1 MESIQNQIARVFS
14 DPFEFI
20 QRLNIVDKSGKVVPL
35 RLNAEQIE
43 IINALEQGRDT
54 LVLKPRQIGSS
65 TVVCAYMFWK
75 AYTAT
80 TPLTL
85 IILSYKIASSKHLLH
100 IHKRF
105 YQYLPEGLKRP
116 LETDNTTELSFKD
129 GGRII
134 AAAATQAGGLRSQ
147 TCSMLHIS
155 EYAFA
160 ENPEELKATA
170 ISALN
175 DGQLVIEST
184 ANYYND
190 ALWKEVHKHQIG
202 EADWNY
208 LFFPWFSHAE
218 YCMDDIP
225 ITLTDEELKLQ
236 EDFGLTLGQFAWRRE
251 KISKLGWE
259 KFVREYPMTLDE
271 AYRISGNTYF
281 TYDDFEHVDVLTVS
295 PVEWVT
301 FEAPNADDTYAIGV
315 DVSGGVGRDYAV
327 VFCVSRMTLQPVCIY
342 RSNTVSPVQ
351 LADYIY
357 DMSVTYNNA
366 LTLVESNNYG
376 LATIQ
381 ELLHQ
386 GFHRFWK
393 DAHTGKDFL
402 TTSRSKPLLFENL
415 KKGIQT
421 GSIRLIDN
429 VTMTEL
435 RSITVDEKG
444 ILRFGEDVESHC
456 DSAMAMALA
465 YWCLNSVKIK
475 QSAFLPDWIISQ
487 KADKQLRT
495 SGVSPSLHRR
505 Y

>member
-1 MESIQNQIARVFS
+1 MQLTQVQSIFT
-14 DPFEFI
+14 DPFQFI
-20 QRLNIVDKSGKVVPL
+20 SRLNIVDKTGKVVKL
-35 RLNAEQIE
+35 VLNAEQID
-43 IINALEQGRDT
+43 IINALQEGNDT
-54 LVLKPRQIGSS
+54 LILKPRQIGSS

-80 TPLTL
+80 TPLTC

-105 YQYLPEGLKRP
+105 YQYLPEVLKRP
-116 LETDNTTELSFKD
+116 LDVDNTTELAFKG
-129 GGRII
+129 GGRIV
-134 AAAATQAGGLRSQ
+134 AAAATQAGGLRSY

-190 ALWKEVHKHQIG
+190 ALWKEIHKCLIG
-202 EADWNY
+202 EASWRY
-208 LFFPWFSHAE
+208 LFFPWFKHSE
-218 YCMDDIP
+218 YTMEDIP
-225 ITLTDEELKLQ
+225 IDLTDTELKLQ
-236 EDFGLTLGQFAWRRE
+236 EDFGLTLGQLCWRRE
-251 KISKLGWE
+251 KVSKLGWE
-259 KFVREYPMTLDE
+259 KFVREYPLTLDE

-281 TYDDFEHVDVLTVS
+281 NYEDFENVEVITVS
-295 PVEWVT
+295 PTEWVT
-301 FEAPNADDTYAIGV
+301 FEEPKEDDTYAIGV

-327 VFCVSRMTLQPVCIY
+327 VYCVSRITLQPVCIY
-342 RSNTVSPVQ
+342 RSNTVSPIQ

-376 LATIQ
+376 LATIN
-381 ELLHQ
+381 ELMHQ
-386 GFHRFWK
+386 GFYKLWK
-393 DAHTGKDFL
+393 DSHTGKDFL
-402 TTSRSKPLLFENL
+402 TTSRTKPLLFENL

-421 GSIRLIDN
+421 GAIRTIDN
-429 VTMTEL
+429 ITVTEL

-444 ILRFGEDVESHC
+444 VLKFGDDMDTHC

-475 QSAFLPDWIISQ
+475 ERAYLPEWIIAQ
-487 KADKQLRT
+487 KADKVL
-495 SGVSPSLHRR
+495 SNAGVSPQLHRR

>member
-1 MESIQNQIARVFS
+1 MTSISEQLRTVFS

-20 QRLNIVDKSGKVVPL
+20 SRLKIVDKNGKVVPL
-35 RLNAEQIE
+35 RLNSEQID

-65 TVVCAYMFWK
+65 TIVCAYMFWK
-75 AYTAT
+75 AYTSLE
-80 TPLTL
+80 PITL
-85 IILSYKIASSKHLLH
+85 VILSYKIASSKHLLH

-105 YQYLPEGLKRP
+105 YQYLPEALKRT
-116 LETDNTTELSFKD
+116 LDVDNTTELSFKG
-129 GGRII
+129 GGRIV

-175 DGQLVIEST
+175 DGQLIIEST

-190 ALWKEVHKHQIG
+190 ALWKEIHKSQIG
-202 EADWNY
+202 EAEWNY
-208 LFFPWFSHAE
+208 LFFPWFKHHE
-218 YCMDDIP
+218 YSMDDIP
-225 ITLTDEELKLQ
+225 IVLTDEEEGLQ
-236 EDFGLTLGQFAWRRE
+236 NQYGLTLGQLAWRRE

-259 KFVREYPMTLDE
+259 KFIREYPMTLDE

-281 TYDDFEHVDVLTVS
+281 TYDDFQHVDVVTVS

-301 FEAPNADDTYAIGV
+301 FEEPNPDDTYAIGV

-351 LADYIY
+351 LADYIF

-393 DAHTGKDFL
+393 DPLTGKDFL

-421 GSIRLIDN
+421 GAIRMIDN
-429 VTMTEL
+429 VTVTEL

-444 ILRFGEDVESHC
+444 ILKFGDDMETHC
-456 DSAMAMALA
+456 DSAMAMSLA

-475 QSAFLPDWIISQ
+475 PSAFLPDWILSM
-487 KADKQLRT
+487 KADKSLQT
-495 SGVSPSLHRR
+495 SGVSPHLHKR

>member
-1 MESIQNQIARVFS
+1 MNSLSIQDVFA

-20 QRLNIVDKSGKVVPL
+20 TRLKIVDKYGKIVPL
-35 RLNAEQIE
+35 RLNAEQID
-43 IINALEQGRDT
+43 IINALQEGEDT

-75 AYTAT
+75 AYTAS
-80 TPLTL
+80 TPVTCV
-85 IILSYKIASSKHLLH
+85 ILSYKIASSKHLLH

-105 YQYLPEGLKRP
+105 YQYLPLALQREV
-116 LETDNTTELSFKD
+116 EVNNTTELAFKS
-129 GGRII
+129 GGRIV

-160 ENPEELKATA
+160 ENPEELKASA

-190 ALWKEVHKHQIG
+190 CLWKEIHKHQIG
-202 EADWNY
+202 EANWRY
-208 LFFPWFSHAE
+208 LFFPWYRHSE
-218 YCMDDIP
+218 YTMEDIP
-225 ITLTDEELKLQ
+225 ITLTDTELKLQ
-236 EDFGLTLGQFAWRRE
+236 EDYGLTLGQLCWRRE
-251 KISKLGWE
+251 KVSKLGWE
-259 KFVREYPMTLDE
+259 KFVREYPLSLDE

-281 TYDDFEHVDVLTVS
+281 TYDDFEHIDVIQVNPT
-295 PVEWVT
+295 EWVT
-301 FEAPNADDTYAIGV
+301 FEEPKPDGTYAIGV

-327 VFCVSRMTLQPVCIY
+327 VYCVSRNTLQPVCIY
-342 RSNTVSPVQ
+342 RSNTVSPIQ

-376 LATIQ
+376 LATIN
-381 ELLHQ
+381 ELMHQ
-386 GFHRFWK
+386 GFYKLWK
-393 DAHTGKDFL
+393 DGHTGKDFL
-402 TTSRSKPLLFENL
+402 TTSRTKPLLFENL

-421 GSIRLIDN
+421 GSIRMIDN
-429 VTMTEL
+429 ITVTEL
-435 RSITVDEKG
+435 RSITVDQKG
-444 ILRFGEDVESHC
+444 ILKFGDDLDTHC
-456 DSAMAMALA
+456 DSAMAMSLA

-475 QSAFLPDWIISQ
+475 ERAYLPEWIISQ
-487 KADKQLRT
+487 KADKVLST
-495 SGVSPSLHRR
+495 AGVSPQLHRR

>member
-1 MESIQNQIARVFS
+1 MNDIQKQLYTVFQ

-20 QRLNIVDKSGKVVPL
+20 SRLNIVSKEGRVVPL
-35 RLNAEQIE
+35 RLNAEQID
-43 IINALEQGRDT
+43 IINALEEGRDT

-75 AYTAT
+75 AYTST

-105 YQYLPEGLKRP
+105 YQYLPETLKRP
-116 LETDNTTELSFKD
+116 LDTDNTTELSFKG

-208 LFFPWFSHAE
+208 LFFPWFSHKE
-218 YCMDDIP
+218 YTMDDIP
-225 ITLTDEELKLQ
+225 ISLTDEELKLQ
-236 EDFGLTLGQFAWRRE
+236 EQYHLTLGQLCWRRE

-281 TYDDFEHVDVLTVS
+281 TYDDFEHVDVISVS

-301 FEAPNADDTYAIGV
+301 FEPPNPDDTYAIGV

-327 VFCVSRMTLQPVCIY
+327 IFCISRLTLQTVCIY
-342 RSNTVSPVQ
+342 RSNTVSPIQ

-366 LTLVESNNYG
+366 LVLVESNNYG

-381 ELLHQ
+381 ELLYQ

-393 DAHTGKDFL
+393 DPHTGKDFL

-421 GSIRLIDN
+421 GSIRMIDN

-444 ILRFGEDVESHC
+444 IIRFGEDVESHC

-475 QSAFLPDWIISQ
+475 QSAYLPDWIISQ

>member
-1 MESIQNQIARVFS
+1 MNELSIQEVFA
-14 DPFEFI
+14 DPFQFI
-20 QRLNIVDKSGKVVPL
+20 SRLRIVNKYGKIVPL
-35 RLNAEQIE
+35 RLNAEQID
-43 IINALEQGRDT
+43 IINALEEGDDT
-54 LVLKPRQIGSS
+54 LILKPRQIGSS

-80 TPLTL
+80 TPVTCV
-85 IILSYKIASSKHLLH
+85 ILSYKIASSKHLLH

-105 YQYLPEGLKRP
+105 YQYLPIGLQR
-116 LETDNTTELSFKD
+116 EVEINNTTELAFKG
-129 GGRII
+129 GGRIV

-160 ENPEELKATA
+160 ENPEELKASA

-190 ALWKEVHKHQIG
+190 CLWKEIHKHQIG
-202 EADWNY
+202 EARWNY
-208 LFFPWFSHAE
+208 LFFPWFRHAE
-218 YCMDDIP
+218 YTMEDIP
-225 ITLTDEELKLQ
+225 ITLTDTELKLQ
-236 EDFGLTLGQFAWRRE
+236 EDYGLTLGQLCWRRE
-251 KISKLGWE
+251 KVSKLGWE
-259 KFVREYPMTLDE
+259 KFVREYPLSLDE

-281 TYDDFEHVDVLTVS
+281 TYEDFEHIDVVQVS
-295 PVEWVT
+295 PTEWVT
-301 FEAPNADDTYAIGV
+301 FEEPKPDDTYAIGV

-327 VFCVSRMTLQPVCIY
+327 VYCVSRNTLQPVCIY
-342 RSNTVSPVQ
+342 RSNTVSPIQ

-376 LATIQ
+376 LATIN
-381 ELLHQ
+381 ELMHQ
-386 GFHRFWK
+386 GFYKLWK
-393 DAHTGKDFL
+393 DSHTGKDFL
-402 TTSRSKPLLFENL
+402 TTSRTKPLLFENL

-421 GSIRLIDN
+421 GSIRMIDN
-429 VTMTEL
+429 ITVTEL
-435 RSITVDEKG
+435 RSITVDQKG
-444 ILRFGEDVESHC
+444 ILKFGDDLDTHC
-456 DSAMAMALA
+456 DSAMAMSLA

-475 QSAFLPDWIISQ
+475 ERAYLPEWIISQ
-487 KADKQLRT
+487 KADKVLST
-495 SGVSPSLHRR
+495 AGVSPELHRR